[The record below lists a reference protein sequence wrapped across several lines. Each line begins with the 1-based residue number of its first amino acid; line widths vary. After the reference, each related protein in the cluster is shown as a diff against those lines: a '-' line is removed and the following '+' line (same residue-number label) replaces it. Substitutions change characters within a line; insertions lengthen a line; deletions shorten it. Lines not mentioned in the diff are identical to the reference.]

1 MVNDGLRNN
10 PSMFFCLLS
19 TFINY
24 MIASKIKTYKHLA
37 GLVLGIMLRK
47 KNYAVSSYLIFLYY
61 GRRRVR
67 VFERLW
73 NCSKK
78 NLVIKPFKTSV
89 SGWELSH
96 NAAGRA
102 ITLAELYKYIG
113 YDTDIIGCLISS
125 NKKKRRDIWQPL
137 ENNTIQ
143 VHYFDL
149 YNNDIKSLLPKAI
162 EFVIENPY
170 GIIHL
175 SKPRITNIVLG
186 FLYRFIW
193 GANVFLDID
202 DEELAFTE
210 EGCASNLDIDN
221 DYLVSMKDSNL
232 PTRVRDPYWTQVSVG
247 LAKYFQHRTVSNPA
261 LANKYQGFI
270 VPHIRDEHKFT
281 RDLLMNRKCRKHY
294 NVPEEAIVV
303 LFFGTPKRHK
313 GLISTAQA
321 LSAIDDSR
329 IVFLIVGDFIDMS
342 LKAELISITG
352 VNYIFLPNQPYENA
366 AEIVSL
372 GDMCVLMQDK
382 TDAISQ
388 YQLPAKLIDALA
400 SGLKIFLQPT
410 PATEKVSSYFHIETV
425 NENTLT
431 EKLALYIREYDKYI
445 DEIRRI
451 EQYDYFLQNFSM
463 ASLSSSF
470 YDFLKSSEFRMNDI
484 DLSEQS
490 KFICD
495 IARLNLIEF
504 IHYCILKIESNND
517 I

>member
-1 MVNDGLRNN
+1 
-10 PSMFFCLLS
+10 MFKDNSYARIVYLLNLLNS
-19 TFINY
+19 RDRVAFIE
-24 MIASKIKTYKHLA
+24 KI
-37 GLVLGIMLRK
+37 
-47 KNYAVSSYLIFLYY
+47 LI
-61 GRRRVR
+61 
-67 VFERLW
+67 
-73 NCSKK
+73 S
-78 NLVIKPFKTSV
+78 KTSNTSFQITKLAV

-125 NKKKRRDIWQPL
+125 NKKNRRYIWQPL
-137 ENNTIQ
+137 QNNTMQ
-143 VHYFDL
+143 LHYFDL

-170 GIIHL
+170 KVVHL

-202 DEELAFTE
+202 DEELAFTK
-210 EGCASNLDIDN
+210 EGCASSLNIDR
-221 DYLVSMKDSNL
+221 DYLALMKEANL
-232 PTRVRDPYWTQVSVG
+232 PTMIRDPYWTQVSVG
-247 LAKYFQHRTVSNPA
+247 LTKYFPYRTVSNPA
-261 LANKYQGFI
+261 LANKYQGCI

-281 RDLLMNRKCRKHY
+281 SDLLMNRTYRKHY
-294 NVPEEAIVV
+294 NIPKEAIVV

-313 GLISTAQA
+313 GLISTAHA
-321 LSAIDDSR
+321 LSAIDDPR
-329 IVFLIVGDFIDMS
+329 IVFLIVGDFMDVS

-372 GDMCVLMQDK
+372 GDICVLMQDK
-382 TDAISQ
+382 DDAISQ

-410 PATEKVSSYFHIETV
+410 PATKEVSSYCHIEIV
-425 NENTLT
+425 NETTLVA
-431 EKLALYIREYDKYI
+431 KLALYIREYDKHI

-463 ASLSSSF
+463 ASVSNLFSSF
-470 YDFLKSSEFRMNDI
+470 LKYSELRVNEI
-484 DLSEQS
+484 SLSEQS
-490 KFICD
+490 EFICD
-495 IARLNLIEF
+495 IAGLNLIEF
-504 IHYCILKIESNND
+504 INYCILHIENNND
-517 I
+517 

>member
-1 MVNDGLRNN
+1 
-10 PSMFFCLLS
+10 
-19 TFINY
+19 
-24 MIASKIKTYKHLA
+24 MIATKIKTYKYLA

-47 KNYAVSSYLIFLYY
+47 KNYTVSSYLLFLYY
-61 GRRRVR
+61 GRRRIR
-67 VFERLW
+67 VFEILW
-73 NCSKK
+73 YDSKQ
-78 NLVIKPFKTSV
+78 NLVIKPFKTAV

-102 ITLAELYKYIG
+102 ITLAELYKYLG

-125 NKKKRRDIWQPL
+125 NRKNRRDIWQPL
-137 ENNTIQ
+137 ESNTMQ
-143 VHYFDL
+143 LHYFEL

-170 GIIHL
+170 KVVHL

-210 EGCASNLDIDN
+210 EGCASSLDIDN
-221 DYLVSMKDSNL
+221 DYLGSMKESNL
-232 PTRVRDPYWTQVSVG
+232 PTRVRDPYWTQVAVG
-247 LAKYFQHRTVSNPA
+247 LTKYFQYRTVSNPA

-281 RDLLMNRKCRKHY
+281 RDLLMNRTYRKHY

-313 GLISTAQA
+313 GLISTARA
-321 LSAIDDSR
+321 LSAIQDPR
-329 IVFLIVGDFIDMS
+329 VVFLIVGDFIDVS
-342 LKAELISITG
+342 LKAELISIPS

-372 GDMCVLMQDK
+372 GDICVLMQD
-382 TDAISQ
+382 TNDAISQ

-410 PATEKVSSYFHIETV
+410 SATKEVSSYCHIETV
-425 NENTLT
+425 NENTLV
-431 EKLALYIREYDKYI
+431 EKLSLYIREYDKHI
-445 DEIRRI
+445 DGKRRI

-463 ASLSSSF
+463 ASVSSSF
-470 YDFLKSSEFRMNDI
+470 SSFLKSNGFKVNEI
-484 DLSEQS
+484 TLSEQS
-490 KFICD
+490 EFICN
-495 IARLNLIEF
+495 IAGLSLIEF
-504 IHYCILKIESNND
+504 INYCTLKVESENH
-517 I
+517 

>member
-1 MVNDGLRNN
+1 
-10 PSMFFCLLS
+10 
-19 TFINY
+19 
-24 MIASKIKTYKHLA
+24 MIASQIKRYQHLA
-37 GLVLGIMLRK
+37 GLALGIMLRK
-47 KNYAVSSYLIFLYY
+47 KDYAASCYLLFLYY
-61 GRRRVR
+61 GRRRIR

-73 NCSKK
+73 DHSKQ
-78 NLVIKPFKTSV
+78 NLVIKPFKTAV

-102 ITLAELYKYIG
+102 ITLAELYKYLG
-113 YDTDIIGCLISS
+113 YDVEIIGCLISS
-125 NKKKRRDIWQPL
+125 NKKKKRSIWQPL
-137 ENNTIQ
+137 ENNTMQ

-162 EFVIENPY
+162 QFVVENPY
-170 GIIHL
+170 EVVHL

-186 FLYRFIW
+186 FLYMFIW

-210 EGCASNLDIDN
+210 EGCASILNIDS
-221 DYLVSMKDSNL
+221 DYLTSMKELSL
-232 PTRVRDPYWTQVSVG
+232 PTRVRDPYWTRVSVG
-247 LAKYFQHRTVSNPA
+247 LTKYFPHRTVSNFA
-261 LANKYQGFI
+261 LANKYQGSI

-281 RDLLMNRKCRKHY
+281 RDLLMNRIYRKHY
-294 NVPEEAIVV
+294 NIPEEAIVV

-313 GLISTAQA
+313 GLISTAHA
-321 LSAIDDSR
+321 LSAIDDPR

-342 LKAELISITG
+342 LKAELISIPDA
-352 VNYIFLPNQPYENA
+352 NYIFLPNQPYENA

-372 GDMCVLMQDK
+372 GDICVLMQDK
-382 TDAISQ
+382 NDVISQ

-410 PATEKVSSYFHIETV
+410 PATKEVSSYWHIETV
-425 NENTLT
+425 NESTLI
-431 EKLALYIREYDKYI
+431 EKLSLYIREYDKHI
-445 DEIRRI
+445 DEIRRT

-463 ASLSSSF
+463 ASVSSSF